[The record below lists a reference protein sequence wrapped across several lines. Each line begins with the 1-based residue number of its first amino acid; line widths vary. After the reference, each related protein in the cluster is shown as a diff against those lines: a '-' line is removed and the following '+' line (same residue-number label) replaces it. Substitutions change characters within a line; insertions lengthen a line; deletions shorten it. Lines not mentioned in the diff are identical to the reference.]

1 MSILGGNETFYKE
14 FIEQGGLN
22 GLIQLLRTS
31 KWQIVAVTLDIIPKL
46 YSYEYAIDFMK
57 QNTHIYTN
65 MWETIADRNKNVR

>member
-1 MSILGGNETFYKE
+1 MTILGGSDFFYKE

-46 YSYEYAIDFMK
+46 YSC
-57 QNTHIYTN
+57 
-65 MWETIADRNKNVR
+65 